1 MNDKEKKNME
11 RFLTKITLKGISKVT
26 EYVAKKTVNGACLL
40 VHGQPKEPASLKR
53 LKTNK

>member
-1 MNDKEKKNME
+1 MNDKEKNME
-11 RFLTKITLKGISKVT
+11 RFFTKTTLKGISKVT